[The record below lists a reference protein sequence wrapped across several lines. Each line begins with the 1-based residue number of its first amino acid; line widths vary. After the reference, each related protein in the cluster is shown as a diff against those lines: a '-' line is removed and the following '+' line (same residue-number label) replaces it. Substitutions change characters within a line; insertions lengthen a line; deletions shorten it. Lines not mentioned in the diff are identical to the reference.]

1 MSNDVTEILPP
12 PFTTQPHESTAN
24 RVGDVTCMTENGDP
38 SQDFGDILRG
48 IEELSGKAR
57 TLHLHALSYL
67 LDMARLEAIRLTDPQ
82 RRRQR

>member
-1 MSNDVTEILPP
+1 
-12 PFTTQPHESTAN
+12 
-24 RVGDVTCMTENGDP
+24 MTENGDP

-48 IEELSGKAR
+48 IEELSAKAR